1 MKKRKGFIFT
11 NKKHS
16 QRAIMSAILGTISI
30 IALIAVVTISS
41 KNDGEAPAGFGFT
54 GVLAFAFSAVGLGL
68 GIVTVRNKEYY
79 RLFPVLGTVL
89 NLVVLAGISL
99 ILYAGAKL

>member
-16 QRAIMSAILGTISI
+16 QRAIMSAILGMISI
-30 IALIAVVTISS
+30 IALIVVVTISS
-41 KNDGEAPAGFGFT
+41 KNGGEAPAGFGFT